1 MYIDLALAGAFRSR
15 RRRHGRLQ
23 RSTRHRRADGR
34 RAAGVS
40 RLMRVARRAL
50 PIHECMIAAGNL
62 ATNYR
67 ALIRNAAQER
77 VRGCRQDG
85 YAALAL

>member
-1 MYIDLALAGAFRSR
+1 
-15 RRRHGRLQ
+15 
-23 RSTRHRRADGR
+23 
-34 RAAGVS
+34 
-40 RLMRVARRAL
+40 MRVARRAL